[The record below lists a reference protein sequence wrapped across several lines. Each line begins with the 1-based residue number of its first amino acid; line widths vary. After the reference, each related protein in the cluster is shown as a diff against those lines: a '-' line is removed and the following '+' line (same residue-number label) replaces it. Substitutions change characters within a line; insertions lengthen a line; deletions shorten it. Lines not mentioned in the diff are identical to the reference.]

1 MACLKGEHMTSTI
14 NNNIPTVPGIAG
26 LGNLSLN
33 AAWGILNKKGEAAE
47 TAAVA
52 ATPQVKAAKLAF
64 DNAVKN
70 DTTVDQFLKDTKAL
84 NYLLTAYGLG
94 SQASAMGIIKK
105 VLTQDPTAKTSLVN
119 QLADPRWKQLAT
131 DTDFFD
137 DGLNKIKN
145 KTVTDTFTT
154 TTTPNN
160 YLQVFQLDSSGKPV
174 NSLYANSFNLN
185 VSSGGTLT
193 TSQGYALA
201 GVPYDN
207 QGQLNASTLNNTTT
221 INDNQGR
228 PQAVTQNLTQ
238 NNDGSWN
245 LQITDS
251 NNDVLYSNKNLA
263 LTFDAN
269 GNIKTVN
276 GSDPTS
282 QAVTLNWPGNHTTS
296 QTFDLTKLT
305 NAYQSS
311 DLQVINVNALA
322 NKSTPTQNIT
332 PNISLSASQTVDS
345 RTSYHSTYLI
355 NTDTQNSDGSTA
367 QAVVTQKFTQNGDGT
382 WNWQITNSNG
392 DTLYNQSDAT
402 LTFNTDGTIAT
413 VNGDDPKAQKLTLN
427 WPDGG
432 TTDQSFDLTSTFNQS
447 DFTQNSAIVDNS
459 GASHVI
465 KLNYTKINDANNQ
478 WQVSIVDNAT
488 GNSYGTV
495 AFGLNSSGKVTGV
508 GTYDPNT
515 GTISQADGQTNTTTQ
530 QFSINWGGAGGVSNF
545 NLNFDNI
552 VSNGSVST
560 QIRPTQTDS
569 IALGARKSVDIS
581 NDGVVSATYANA
593 SGTGTTTV
601 NLYRLAVN
609 NFSSPN
615 NLASVGTTGYF
626 SANAN
631 TGTDH
636 ILPSGSPI
644 NHGSTVHDSNGKVVT
659 AFGGTLSGTPKTTS
673 TVTTL
678 QKIDDK
684 YAQDIYQEAL
694 GQESQSLRYA
704 QYFKDNIGNIKNVDQ
719 LLSSQALAAV
729 VQTVGVLPNGI
740 YSQQLGAQEAAF
752 GKAIDFKKVT
762 DPAYINNYIN
772 KFLAIVTANDP
783 NTGGSVGW
791 QASLLNSSSNGP
803 DSSGNYTVDFS
814 GLSSVIGSSLSTHA

>member
-1 MACLKGEHMTSTI
+1 MACLKGEQMTSTI

-64 DNAVKN
+64 DTAVKN

-94 SQASAMGIIKK
+94 SQASAKGIIKK
-105 VLTQDPTAKTSLVN
+105 VLTEDPTAKTSLVN
-119 QLADPRWKQLAT
+119 KLADPRWKQLAT

-137 DGLNKIKN
+137 DKLNKLKS

-154 TTTPNN
+154 TTAGNN
-160 YLQVFQLDSSGKPV
+160 YLQVFQLDSSGKPT
-174 NSLYANSFNLN
+174 NSLYANSFNLSIASN
-185 VSSGGTLT
+185 GTLT

-201 GVPYDN
+201 GIPYDN
-207 QGQLNASTLNNTTT
+207 QGELNASSLNNTTT
-221 INDNQGR
+221 INDNQSR
-228 PQAVTQNLTQ
+228 PQTVTQNLTQ
-238 NNDGSWN
+238 NNDGTWN
-245 LQITDS
+245 WKITDS
-251 NNDVLYSNKNLA
+251 SNDVLYNSKNVA
-263 LTFDAN
+263 LTFDPN

-282 QAVTLNWPGNHTTS
+282 QVVTLNWPGNHTTS
-296 QTFDLTKLT
+296 QTFDLTQLSNT
-305 NAYQSS
+305 YQSS
-311 DLQVINVNALA
+311 DLQVVNVNALA
-322 NKSTPTQNIT
+322 NKTTPTKNIT

-345 RTSYHSTYLI
+345 RTSYHSTALI
-355 NTDTQNSDGSTA
+355 NTDVKNADGSTA

-382 WNWQITNSNG
+382 WNWQITNPNG
-392 DTLYNQSDAT
+392 DTLYNQANAA

-413 VNGDDPKAQKLTLN
+413 VNGTDPKSQNLTLN

-432 TTDQSFDLTSTFNQS
+432 TTNQSFDLTSIFNQA
-447 DFTQNSAIVDNS
+447 DFTQNSTIVDNS
-459 GASHVI
+459 GASHVV

-488 GNSYGTV
+488 GNTYGTV

-515 GTISQADGQTNTTTQ
+515 GKISQADGQTNATTQ
-530 QFSINWGGAGGVSNF
+530 QFNINWGGAGGISNL

-552 VSNGSVST
+552 VSSGSSST
-560 QIRPTQTDS
+560 QIQPTQTDS
-569 IALGARKSVDIS
+569 VALGARTAVNID
-581 NDGVVSATYANA
+581 NNGVVSATYANA
-593 SGTGTTTV
+593 SGTGSTTV

-609 NFSSPN
+609 NFSSVN
-615 NLASVGTTGYF
+615 NLTSVGTTGYF

-636 ILPSGSPI
+636 ILPLGSQT
-644 NHGSTVHDSNGKVVT
+644 NQGSIVHDSNGKVIA

-673 TVTTL
+673 TITTL
-678 QKIDDK
+678 QKIDNK
-684 YAQDIYQEAL
+684 YAQDILQEAL
-694 GQESQSLRYA
+694 GQENQSLRYA

-719 LLSSQALAAV
+719 LLSSQALATV
-729 VQTVGVLPNGI
+729 VQTVGALPNGI
-740 YSQQLGAQEAAF
+740 YSQQLGAQESAF
-752 GKAIDFKKVT
+752 GKSIDFKKVT
-762 DPAYINNYIN
+762 DPDYVNNYIN

-783 NTGGSVGW
+783 NSGGSIGW
-791 QASLLNSSSNGP
+791 QASLLSSSSGP
-803 DSSGNYTVDFS
+803 DDSGNYTVDFS
-814 GLSSVIGSSLSTHA
+814 GLSSAIGSSLSIHA